1 MRATDAVHVIALAA
15 KPGEPAVVP
24 SEAAIRNGHYP
35 LDRHLLIYA
44 RAPLSAFAR
53 EFLSLVLSRDGQRI
67 ITGTSQH
74 YLPLSAREAAV
85 ERLKLR

>member
-1 MRATDAVHVIALAA
+1 M
-15 KPGEPAVVP
+15 P

-53 EFLSLVLSRDGQRI
+53 EFISLALSLDGQQI
-67 ITGTSQH
+67 IADTSQH